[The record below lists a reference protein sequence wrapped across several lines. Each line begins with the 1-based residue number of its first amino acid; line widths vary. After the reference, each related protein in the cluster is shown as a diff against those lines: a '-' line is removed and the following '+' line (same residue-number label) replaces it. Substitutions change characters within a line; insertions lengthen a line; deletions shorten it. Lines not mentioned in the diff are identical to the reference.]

1 VQKQARIA
9 IATPSTL
16 GAERASTRTATF
28 RASSP
33 RMALAG
39 QIMTN
44 LDWFSVGT
52 MVLVLTGAV
61 LFTLLVVGLMRD

>member
-1 VQKQARIA
+1 
-9 IATPSTL
+9 
-16 GAERASTRTATF
+16 
-28 RASSP
+28 
-33 RMALAG
+33 
-39 QIMTN
+39 MTN